1 MGWAFMCAQLG
12 LSIDALPDVVRRCT
26 IWAEALILLI
36 LTVVYSLHYQS
47 ATNTEDKK
55 KKYCHLP

>member
-1 MGWAFMCAQLG
+1 MCAQLG